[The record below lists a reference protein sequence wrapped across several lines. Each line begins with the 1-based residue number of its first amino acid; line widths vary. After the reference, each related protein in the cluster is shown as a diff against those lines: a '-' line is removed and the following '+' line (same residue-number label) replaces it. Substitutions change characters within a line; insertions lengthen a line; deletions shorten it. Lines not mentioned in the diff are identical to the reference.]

1 MKKICQHRTS
11 AFHIKVP
18 SDKVMKSL
26 KNTLSN
32 MLPNR
37 IKPRFIYKGTK
48 IGSFFSVKDKIDK
61 AHRSDL
67 VYGYT
72 EKEESDLG
80 YVGET
85 NVRIE
90 RREQEH
96 AKWDTSSAIYKNS
109 VEKKISVTSDDFK
122 VLESGYPKSID
133 RKIAEALYIKDF
145 RPVLNGQK
153 VSYKLKLFN

>member
-1 MKKICQHRTS
+1 MSTPYICLPYKGS
-11 AFHIKVP
+11 
-18 SDKVMKSL
+18 SGEKVMKNL

-32 MLPNR
+32 MLPNI

-96 AKWDTSSAIYKNS
+96 AKWDTSSAIYKKS

-122 VLESGYPKSID
+122 VLESGFSKSID